1 MDLSNIFIGNKVVQ
15 RAYYRDALL
24 YKSNGWQTLP
34 STFQK
39 LFTKNY
45 NMGIF
50 RAATTD
56 LDNNL
61 YIATS
66 GGCISKLDPDGNII
80 WQKSYI
86 SDWTD
91 VDLKIS
97 NNKIFC
103 IFVLANGTTVGQL
116 QCLVIDVNGKQIA
129 NYEFEKIFNCRVDM
143 RNATFDDE
151 NIYISISLSEPKKKY
166 ILKMDYNGNI
176 VSKKELNNLESL
188 PIISTNNGP
197 YLYAGFYEKDGDD
210 KRKIIRYSK
219 NNFDNNVVFN
229 YKIGAGGSP
238 IQISI
243 DNNDDF
249 IVAVDATVM
258 KAEGESGKELWIA
271 NGYAFSLAIDS
282 QNNIYSFSSTTNTTS
297 KKDFFLKKISSD
309 GTKIWQID
317 NEFPVLDSY
326 KDVVMPLPA
335 KVIVDKHDNIYCIY
349 TNTAGN
355 LEIKKFI
362 NLVKEQ

>member
-39 LFTKNY
+39 VFTKNY
-45 NMGIF
+45 NMGTF
-50 RAATTD
+50 RAAITD

-66 GGCISKLDPDGNII
+66 GGYISKFDPDGNII

-86 SDWTD
+86 SDWID

-97 NNKIFC
+97 NNNIFC
-103 IFVLANGTTVGQL
+103 VFNVNSGNTSRLL
-116 QCLVIDVNGKQIA
+116 QCIVIDVNGKQIT
-129 NYEFEKIFNCRVDM
+129 NYEFEKIFNCAVGM
-143 RNATFDDE
+143 QNATFDNE
-151 NIYISISLSEPKKKY
+151 YIYISIGLYSPAKKY
-166 ILKMDYNGNI
+166 IIKMDYNGNI
-176 VSKKELNNLESL
+176 VSKKELNNLDSM
-188 PIISTNNGP
+188 PIITTNNGP
-197 YLYAGFYEKDGDD
+197 YLFAGFYEKASDD
-210 KRKIIRYSK
+210 TRKIIKYYK
-219 NNFDNNVVFN
+219 NNFDNNVVLN
-229 YKIGAGGSP
+229 YKIGAGNSP
-238 IQISI
+238 IQIVI
-243 DNNDDF
+243 DNNNDF

-258 KAEGESGKELWIA
+258 KADGESGNELWNA
-271 NGYAFSLAIDS
+271 YAYAFSLAIDS
-282 QNNIYSFSSTTNTTS
+282 QNNIYSFSYTLNTNS
-297 KKDFFLKKISSD
+297 KKEFFLKKFSSD

-317 NEFPVLDSY
+317 NEFPILDSY

-362 NLVKEQ
+362 NLIKEQ